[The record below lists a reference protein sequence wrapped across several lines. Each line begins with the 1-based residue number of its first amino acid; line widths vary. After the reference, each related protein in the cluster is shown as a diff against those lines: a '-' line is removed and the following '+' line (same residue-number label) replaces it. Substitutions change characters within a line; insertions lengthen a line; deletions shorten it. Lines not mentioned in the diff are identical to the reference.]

1 MSLQRVVYVK
11 VGWEWLALLSIQV
24 GLSILLLI
32 SIIIET
38 AKARVEVIKGST
50 AQVLFAIS
58 AAEKARM
65 EHANDES
72 NTPEQDHRRQ
82 THVELCKVGNNWI
95 LKG

>member
-1 MSLQRVVYVK
+1 MK

-32 SIIIET
+32 CVIIET

-58 AAEKARM
+58 AEEKARM
-65 EHANDES
+65 EHGVDES
-72 NTPEQDHRRQ
+72 NTPERDHRRQ